1 VDDKLDPVQERVLR
15 KVRRFTTV
23 SALIMGAGFLAL
35 FSAIGYRAVVGWK
48 STPTA
53 IDGII
58 RLPSGSSV
66 LSTTVS
72 GDMIAVTLQRQG
84 VVETRLFDAKTRLPR
99 GVIGYA
105 NEP

>member
-1 VDDKLDPVQERVLR
+1 MNDRLDPAQERVLR

-35 FSAIGYRAVVGWK
+35 FTAIGYRAVAGWK
-48 STPTA
+48 STPAT
-53 IDGII
+53 IEGII
-58 RLPSGSSV
+58 RLPAGSNV

-84 VVETRLFDAKTRLPR
+84 VVETRLFDARTHAPR
-99 GVIGYA
+99 GLIGYA

>member
-1 VDDKLDPVQERVLR
+1 MDDRLDPAQERVLR

-35 FSAIGYRAVVGWK
+35 FAAIGYRAVVGWK
-48 STPTA
+48 STPAT
-53 IDGII
+53 IEGII
-58 RLPSGSSV
+58 RLPAGSNV
-66 LSTTVS
+66 LSTTIS

-84 VVETRLFDAKTRLPR
+84 VVETRLFDAKTRVPR
-99 GVIGYA
+99 GTIGYA

>member
-1 VDDKLDPVQERVLR
+1 MDDRLDPAQERVLR

-35 FSAIGYRAVVGWK
+35 FAAIGYRAVVGWK
-48 STPTA
+48 STPAT
-53 IDGII
+53 IEGII
-58 RLPSGSSV
+58 RLPAGSNV
-66 LSTTVS
+66 LSTTIS

-84 VVETRLFDAKTRLPR
+84 VVETRLFDAKTRAPR
-99 GVIGYA
+99 GTIGYA